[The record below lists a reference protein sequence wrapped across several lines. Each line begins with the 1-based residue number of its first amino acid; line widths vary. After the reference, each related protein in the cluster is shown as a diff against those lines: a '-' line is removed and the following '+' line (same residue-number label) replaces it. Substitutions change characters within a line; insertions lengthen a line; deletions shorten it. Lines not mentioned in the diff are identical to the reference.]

1 MAIDYGITARELV
14 KELGGDD
21 NIINVTHCAT
31 RLRFI
36 LKDTEKVN
44 SDKVRRIPGV
54 ITTVIAGGQ
63 YQVVIGNHVK
73 DAYEKVLELV
83 NIKEGTV
90 ESSGQKVG
98 IVSRIID
105 VISSIFAPFLYTLA
119 ACGILQGILGVLI
132 ATGLIHADMGTY
144 KVLNFISWTAF
155 TFLPVLLYTLAA
167 CGILQG
173 ILGVLI
179 ATGLIHADM
188 GTYKVLN
195 FISWTA
201 FTFLPV
207 LIAIT
212 ASKKFKVNEFIA
224 VVIACALVSPD
235 YISMVNS
242 GEALSFLGIN
252 IQMLSYTSSVIS
264 IILAIWMA
272 SYVEQFFT
280 KILPTVIRN
289 LFTPMFT
296 IAIMV
301 PLTLLVFGPFGSTV
315 GGAIGGAYNFLYN
328 LSPIAAGVIVGGV
341 WQVLVIF
348 GVHWGVFGPF
358 GSTVGGAI
366 GGAYNFLYNLSPIA
380 AGVIVGG
387 VWQVLVIF
395 GVHWGI
401 TPVTVGNYATL
412 GYDTFTGLQASAV
425 FGQAGAT
432 LGVFLKAKDK
442 EMKQVSL
449 PAAITAIFGITEPAM
464 YGVNLRLKKPMICGC
479 IAGAIGGGIA
489 GAFNAYSWAYNMPG
503 IATIPAF
510 FKEGYMSNFIGYI
523 ISIIV
528 SFVIGVILTVVIG
541 FKEDQAEETKETD
554 TQAFEADVKTSSNK
568 VTLSGVVKG
577 KAVSLTS
584 VSDEVFA
591 SEAMGKGVGIM
602 PSEGKLYAPC
612 DGTVEALFPTHHA
625 IGLTSKDGVEVLLH
639 IGVNTV
645 SMEGKGFEAH
655 VTQGKKIKKGDLLI
669 TFSMDAIKAAGYDTT
684 VMMVVTNTECYS
696 EVVAHPGPQND
707 LDQTLLE
714 IVK

>member
-90 ESSGQKVG
+90 ESSEQKVG

-105 VISSIFAPFLYTLA
+105 VISSIFAPF
-119 ACGILQGILGVLI
+119 
-132 ATGLIHADMGTY
+132 
-144 KVLNFISWTAF
+144 
-155 TFLPVLLYTLAA
+155 LYTLAA

-252 IQMLSYTSSVIS
+252 IQMLSYTSSVIP

-328 LSPIAAGVIVGGV
+328 LSPIAAGVIVGG
-341 WQVLVIF
+341 L
-348 GVHWGVFGPF
+348 
-358 GSTVGGAI
+358 
-366 GGAYNFLYNLSPIA
+366 
-380 AGVIVGG
+380 
-387 VWQVLVIF
+387 WQVLVIF

-554 TQAFEADVKTSSNK
+554 TQVFEADVKTSSNK

-584 VSDEVFA
+584 VSDEVFS

>member
-90 ESSGQKVG
+90 ESSEQKVG

-105 VISSIFAPFLYTLA
+105 VISSIFAPF
-119 ACGILQGILGVLI
+119 
-132 ATGLIHADMGTY
+132 
-144 KVLNFISWTAF
+144 
-155 TFLPVLLYTLAA
+155 LYTLAA

-252 IQMLSYTSSVIS
+252 IQMLSYTSSVIP

-328 LSPIAAGVIVGGV
+328 LSPIAAGVIVGG
-341 WQVLVIF
+341 L
-348 GVHWGVFGPF
+348 
-358 GSTVGGAI
+358 
-366 GGAYNFLYNLSPIA
+366 
-380 AGVIVGG
+380 
-387 VWQVLVIF
+387 WQVLVIF

-696 EVVAHPGPQND
+696 EVVAHLGPQND